1 MSDARLSG
9 VFAALLCSAVLGGC
23 ASTTILTSSR
33 DITRTD
39 AASWTDYA
47 SLPVE
52 MHGMVPGHS
61 HMELASLFPKMAA
74 PQYAALGALPLSN
87 GGRHIVMYLNPSA
100 MPADTALCGDSADFQ
115 AGDQHGKSAYV
126 VGALCDGNDVVTRAT
141 ARVLT
146 AGSTPEQLAHNLD
159 NVRIQLFYSL
169 TPGSNHPYELY
180 PGHMYN

>member
-1 MSDARLSG
+1 MFDARRSHL
-9 VFAALLCSAVLGGC
+9 VAALLCSGALCGC

-33 DITRTD
+33 DTTRTD
-39 AASWTDYA
+39 ASSWADYA

-52 MHGMVPGHS
+52 VHGTVPGYTHV
-61 HMELASLFPKMAA
+61 ELATLFPKMAT
-74 PQYAALGALPLSN
+74 PQYASLGSLPLSN
-87 GGRHIVMYLNPSA
+87 GGRHMVMYLNPQQVPS
-100 MPADTALCGDSADFQ
+100 DTALCSDSAAFQ
-115 AGDQHGKSAYV
+115 PGSQQGRSATV

-146 AGSTPEQLAHNLD
+146 EGSSPEQLAHNLD